1 MLVNSRCGRC
11 EEDFATGDV
20 VTKAFVESVGKKVP
34 VHVRCKSALQVNAAP
49 NAAMEAALKRNEHQA
64 LSPAL
69 AAEPR
74 EPKWKSKLEQEYA
87 GHLRDKLRHGEI
99 LHFAYEPVSLKLAP
113 AAGVLKEAW
122 YTPDFLVVGLD
133 KTLELHETKGHMR
146 EAARVRLLVAA
157 GQHPYYRF
165 RLVKKE
171 GARFVVSPLGD

>member
-1 MLVNSRCGRC
+1 MSPVSSKCGRC
-11 EEDFATGDV
+11 GQDFVTGDV
-20 VTKAFVESVGKKVP
+20 VIHAVVGGLRLP
-34 VHVRCKSALQVNAAP
+34 VHVRCKSERKNAAP
-49 NAAMEAALKRNEHQA
+49 NAAMETALKQNEHQA

-74 EPKWKSKLEQEYA
+74 EPKWKSKLEREYFFY
-87 GHLRDKLRHGEI
+87 LRDKLRHGEI

-113 AAGVLKEAW
+113 TAGVLKEAW

-133 KTLELHETKGHMR
+133 RVVEMHETKGHMR

-157 GQHPYYRF
+157 AQHPYYRF
-165 RLVKKE
+165 RLVKKD